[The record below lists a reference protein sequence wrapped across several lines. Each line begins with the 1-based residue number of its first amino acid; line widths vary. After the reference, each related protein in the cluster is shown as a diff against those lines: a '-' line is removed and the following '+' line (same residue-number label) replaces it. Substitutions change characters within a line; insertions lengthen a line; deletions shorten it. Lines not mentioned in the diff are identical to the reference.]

1 MKKLILIICC
11 SITLY
16 YSQTIDDA
24 IKGPISGITYT
35 PDIGK
40 FHIDATLAF
49 LSAESMF
56 DDNEDEKS
64 FNDLFDG
71 IANPKQYGNSLNI
84 SGIYTLTEKR
94 GIGVGIPIITK
105 QEVEYNP
112 STGYEESLTD
122 LSGET
127 GLGDISIGGW
137 YQISKNQKSITLAT
151 AFYTLATGSSPE
163 DVGESNV
170 SSTGSGHTS
179 IDIGIR
185 TDYLYAPNILVS
197 GWGSYTINQEGKFS
211 SDGISWD
218 EKDGNE
224 IDFSGTVSMLASPQL
239 SLGMTAG
246 YSSAGTSEY
255 DGETVDDSDYNN
267 FILAPKVGYQM
278 TTGSTKVNITGSY
291 LLSISGK
298 NYPKFD
304 GLAMGVEIYY

>member
-1 MKKLILIICC
+1 MQKPQKIAVYVEKEWLIFGVSL
-11 SITLY
+11 
-16 YSQTIDDA
+16 
-24 IKGPISGITYT
+24 
-35 PDIGK
+35 
-40 FHIDATLAF
+40 
-49 LSAESMF
+49 
-56 DDNEDEKS
+56 
-64 FNDLFDG
+64 FN
-71 IANPKQYGNSLNI
+71 
-84 SGIYTLTEKR
+84 
-94 GIGVGIPIITK
+94 
-105 QEVEYNP
+105 
-112 STGYEESLTD
+112 

-137 YQISKNQKSITLAT
+137 YQISKNQKSRTLAT
-151 AFYTLATGSSPE
+151 AIYTLATGSSPE
-163 DVGESNV
+163 DVGESNF

-179 IDIGIR
+179 IDIEIR

-197 GWGSYTINQEGKFS
+197 GQGSYTINQEGEFS

-224 IDFSGTVSMLASPQL
+224 IDFIGTVSMLASPQL

-255 DGETVDDSDYNN
+255 DGETVDDSDNNN

-298 NYPKFD
+298 NYPKLD
-304 GLAMGVEIYY
+304 GFAIGAEIFF